1 MSQGYF
7 HRVTRETPTRFWVNN
22 PTIEDAKRAVA
33 AGAISCTTNPTFCS
47 NMIKAKSESA
57 YALSVIDSI
66 VQQTADDDTA
76 ADLVQQRLVKRVME
90 NFLPLY
96 ERRPGLE
103 GLVSIQGDPGADDDP
118 NHIVEEALRFRKL
131 AKNFIAKIPCTDAGL
146 QAIEIL
152 IAEDMPTIATEVFA
166 IAQVAETCEL
176 YR

>member
-22 PTIEDAKRAVA
+22 PTIEDAKRAIA

-103 GLVSIQGDPGADDDP
+103 GLVSIQGDPGPTTTPTTLSRRRCAFG
-118 NHIVEEALRFRKL
+118 N
-131 AKNFIAKIPCTDAGL
+131 L
-146 QAIEIL
+146 QK
-152 IAEDMPTIATEVFA
+152 TS
-166 IAQVAETCEL
+166 
-176 YR
+176 